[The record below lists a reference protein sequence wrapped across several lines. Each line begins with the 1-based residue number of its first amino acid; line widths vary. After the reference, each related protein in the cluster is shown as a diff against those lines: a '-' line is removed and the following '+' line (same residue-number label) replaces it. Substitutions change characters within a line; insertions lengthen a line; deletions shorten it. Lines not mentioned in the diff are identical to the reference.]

1 MVACNEVGDGEA
13 SRKSLLLLLLLPLLL
28 REA

>member
-13 SRKSLLLLLLLPLLL
+13 SRKSLLLLLLPLLL